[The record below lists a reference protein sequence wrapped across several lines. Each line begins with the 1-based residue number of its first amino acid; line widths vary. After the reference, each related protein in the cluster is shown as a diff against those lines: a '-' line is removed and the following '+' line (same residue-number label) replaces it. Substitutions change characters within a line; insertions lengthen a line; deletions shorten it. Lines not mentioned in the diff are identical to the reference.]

1 MGRRRD
7 TAGAGRTPT
16 GMSWAETFRT
26 AWDAVRSHRLR
37 SLLTMLG
44 IVIGIASVILTVGLG
59 QGAQDQVKSQISAL
73 GSNLLIISPGSSTDS
88 SGIRGGFGSAS
99 TLTLQDADAI
109 ADDEA
114 APDVKGVAPVTSSN
128 AQLDTSTTNWTTS
141 LVGATTSWPD
151 VRQRDLSSGRFF
163 TSQEVSQGAKVV
175 VLGSDTASELF
186 SGPTNPVGQSVS
198 VGGTQLTVIGVL
210 ASSGSSSS
218 GSTEDDTAV
227 TPISTAKA
235 LTGSSSSSVSTI
247 YVEASSEDGLSA
259 AYQEINA
266 LLLNLH
272 DVSAADADFT
282 ILSQDSLVETANATN
297 ETLTVLL
304 GGIAAISLLVGGI
317 GVMNIMLV
325 SVTERIREIGLRK
338 ALGATPSVIRNQFL
352 VEASLLGLAGGV
364 VGIIIASL
372 GAWGLPDLIDQPVSL
387 SPVATAAAL
396 ATSLALGIGFGV
408 YPATR
413 AARLTPIDALR
424 SE

>member
-1 MGRRRD
+1 
-7 TAGAGRTPT
+7 
-16 GMSWAETFRT
+16 MSWAETFRT

-37 SLLTMLG
+37 SVLTMLG

-73 GSNLLIISPGSSTDS
+73 GSNLLIVSPGSTTS
-88 SGIRGGFGSAS
+88 SEGVRGGFGSAS

-141 LVGATTSWPD
+141 LVGATTSWPE
-151 VRQRDLSSGRFF
+151 VRKRELSSGRFF
-163 TSQEVSQGAKVV
+163 TSQEVAQGAKVV
-175 VLGSDTASELF
+175 VLGPDTASELF
-186 SGPTNPVGQSVS
+186 SGPANPVGQTVS

-247 YVEASSEDGLSA
+247 YVEAASEDGLSA

-282 ILSQDSLVETANATN
+282 ISSQDSLVETANATN

-338 ALGATPSVIRNQFL
+338 ALGATPAVIRNQFL

-387 SPVATAAAL
+387 SLVATAAAL